1 MSQFGKVGKQVI
13 ENTGP
18 LDTKRMETV
27 DEEFLSS
34 AIDFIERKTNE
45 KTPWF
50 CYFNSTR
57 MHVWTHLK
65 PESKGKTGLGVY
77 PDGMV
82 ELDGYIGQLLDKL
95 GELGVTESTIV
106 VFHRQRRRGVVVA
119 DGGATPFRVGKD
131 TNWEGGWRIPA
142 CGGGP
147 ASSNRDR

>member
-1 MSQFGKVGKQVI
+1 MLKCKATEVDDETVDEQFGKVGKQVI

-34 AIDFIERKTNE
+34 AIDFIERKTKE
-45 KTPWF
+45 ETPWF

-82 ELDGYIGQLLDKL
+82 ELTATSGSSW
-95 GELGVTESTIV
+95 TSST
-106 VFHRQRRRGVVVA
+106 
-119 DGGATPFRVGKD
+119 
-131 TNWEGGWRIPA
+131 N
-142 CGGGP
+142 
-147 ASSNRDR
+147 